1 MKLVAGNN
9 KLSLAECRKAVAN
22 GEINYTDEELIK
34 MRDWL
39 DNLAD
44 IALAIIEKNGLESM
58 NEIIERASKNDVES
72 T

>member
-1 MKLVAGNN
+1 MRLVAGNN
-9 KLSLAECRKAVAN
+9 KLSLAECRKAVSN

-39 DNLAD
+39 DNIAD
-44 IALAIIEKNGLESM
+44 IALTIIEQNGVDNIL
-58 NEIIERASKNDVES
+58 EIIDRENQNNPEP